1 MYWDDNYVN
10 QLKKI
15 SILRKLGLG
24 TNDSLPVI
32 VDIQLNDLENIDI
45 LRILETLD
53 YQDKLFF
60 IDLIRDNASN
70 SHLFLIEDK
79 EILSLF
85 VKLSTRELLFS
96 IFHFTNVP
104 ITIVGNFDLSFPI
117 FCKGEDD
124 LKEYL
129 SIARENDLFFRNINI
144 IWNK

>member
-1 MYWDDNYVN
+1 M
-10 QLKKI
+10 
-15 SILRKLGLG
+15 
-24 TNDSLPVI
+24 
-32 VDIQLNDLENIDI
+32 
-45 LRILETLD
+45 
-53 YQDKLFF
+53 FF
-60 IDLIRDNASN
+60 IDLIRDNESN

-96 IFHFTNVP
+96 IFHFINVL

-144 IWNK
+144 I